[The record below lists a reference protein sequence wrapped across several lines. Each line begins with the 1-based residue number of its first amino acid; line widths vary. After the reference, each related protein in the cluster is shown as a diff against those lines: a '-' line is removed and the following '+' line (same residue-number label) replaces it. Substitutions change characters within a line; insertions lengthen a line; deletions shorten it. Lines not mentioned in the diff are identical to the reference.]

1 MKDNKLMPD
10 RVNKILNHDLFAEN
24 LMKNKMAEEGRIFC
38 KHNMEHFLDVARLA
52 MILNLTEGF
61 GVDKEL
67 IYAAALLHDI
77 GRFRQYEE
85 GIPHD
90 KESARIAPK
99 ILKECGFNDKE
110 TNVIVLAILS
120 HRDAQVREERNL
132 SGLLYRAD
140 KMSRN
145 CFACK
150 VEGQCD
156 WKADK
161 KNLTLQY

>member
-1 MKDNKLMPD
+1 MKGNAKMPD
-10 RVNKILNHDLFAEN
+10 RVNKILNHDLFIKN
-24 LMKNKMAEEGRIFC
+24 LAKNKIAEADRIFC
-38 KHNMEHFLDVARLA
+38 RHDMGHFLDVARLA
-52 MILNLTEGF
+52 MILNLTESF
-61 GVDKEL
+61 GIEKEL

-85 GIPHD
+85 GIPHEQ
-90 KESARIAPK
+90 ESARIAPE
-99 ILKECGFNDKE
+99 ILKECGFNNKE
-110 TNVIVLAILS
+110 THVIITAIQS
-120 HRDAQVREERNL
+120 HRDARVREEKNL

-145 CFACK
+145 CFAC
-150 VEGQCD
+150 EAECQCD

>member
-1 MKDNKLMPD
+1 MPD

-24 LMKNKMAEEGRIFC
+24 LMRNKMAEEGRIFC
-38 KHNMEHFLDVARLA
+38 RHDMGHFLDVARLA

-61 GVDKEL
+61 GIDKDL

-85 GIPHD
+85 GVPHD
-90 KESARIAPK
+90 RESARIAPE
-99 ILKECGFNDKE
+99 ILKDCGFDNKE
-110 TNVIVLAILS
+110 TDVIVMAIRS
-120 HRDAQVREERNL
+120 HRDARIQEERSL

-140 KMSRN
+140 KMSRS
-145 CFACK
+145 CFTCEA
-150 VEGQCD
+150 EGQCD

>member
-1 MKDNKLMPD
+1 MKGNKQVPD
-10 RVNKILNHDLFAEN
+10 RINKILNHDLFSEN
-24 LMKNKMAEEGRIFC
+24 LMKINMAEEGRIFC
-38 KHNMEHFLDVARLA
+38 RHDMGHFLDVARLA

-61 GVDKEL
+61 GIDKEL

-90 KESARIAPK
+90 RESARIAPE
-99 ILKECGFNDKE
+99 ILKDCGFDNKE
-110 TNVIVLAILS
+110 TSVIASAIRS
-120 HRDAQVREERNL
+120 HGDAKVREEKNL

-140 KMSRN
+140 KMSRS
-145 CFACK
+145 CFVCEA
-150 VEGQCD
+150 EGQCD

-161 KNLTLQY
+161 KNLALQY

>member
-1 MKDNKLMPD
+1 MKDNKQMLD
-10 RVNKILNHDLFAEN
+10 RVNKILNHDLFVAG
-24 LMKNKMAEEGRIFC
+24 LTKNRIAEEGRIFC
-38 KHNMEHFLDVARLA
+38 RHDMGHLLDVARLA

-61 GVDKEL
+61 GIDKEW

-85 GIPHD
+85 EIPHD
-90 KESARIAPK
+90 RESARIAPE
-99 ILKECGFNDKE
+99 ILKECGFDDKE
-110 TNVIVLAILS
+110 TDVIVLAIRS
-120 HRDAQVREERNL
+120 HRDVRVRDERSL

-140 KMSRN
+140 KMSRS
-145 CFACK
+145 CFACEA
-150 VEGQCD
+150 EGQCD